1 MAMTV
6 EGVVM
11 SAQNRAFE
19 GKDGKPGFTLTE
31 LTVAVPGMK
40 STVTAT
46 LVDKEALSDAQC
58 AQMEMQPVKLQV
70 LDIRAR
76 QSFVSFRVRRLA

>member
-1 MAMTV
+1 MAMV
-6 EGVVM
+6 IDGVVM

-46 LVDKEALSDAQC
+46 LMDKDALSDAQC

-70 LDIRAR
+70 ADVRTR
-76 QSFVSFRVRRLA
+76 QSFVSFRARRVS

>member
-1 MAMTV
+1 MAMV
-6 EGVVM
+6 IDGVVM

-46 LVDKEALSDAQC
+46 LVDRDALSDGQC
-58 AQMEMQPVKLQV
+58 AQMEMQPVRLQV
-70 LDIRAR
+70 VDIRAR
-76 QSFVSFRVRRLA
+76 QSFVSFRVKRVS

>member
-1 MAMTV
+1 MSMV
-6 EGVVM
+6 IDGVVM
-11 SAQNRAFE
+11 TAQNRAFE

-46 LVDKEALSDAQC
+46 LMDKEALSDAQC

-70 LDIRAR
+70 IDVRAR
-76 QSFVSFRVRRLA
+76 QSFVSFRARRVA

>member
-1 MAMTV
+1 MSMV
-6 EGVVM
+6 IDGVVM
-11 SAQNRAFE
+11 TAQNRAFE

-46 LVDKEALSDAQC
+46 LMDKDALSDAQC

-70 LDIRAR
+70 VDVRTR
-76 QSFVSFRVRRLA
+76 QSFVSFRARRVS

>member
-1 MAMTV
+1 MAMIL

-11 SAQNRAFE
+11 NAQNRSFE
-19 GKDGKPGFTLTE
+19 GKDGKPGFSLTE

-46 LVDKEALSDAQC
+46 LMDKDALSDAQC
-58 AQMEMQPVKLQV
+58 AQMEMQPVRLQV
-70 LDIRAR
+70 VDVRAR
-76 QSFVSFRVRRLA
+76 QSFVSFRSKRLA

>member
-1 MAMTV
+1 MAMV
-6 EGVVM
+6 IDGVVM

-19 GKDGKPGFTLTE
+19 GKDGKPGFVLTE

-46 LVDKEALSDAQC
+46 LMDKDALSDAQC

-70 LDIRAR
+70 VDVRAR
-76 QSFVSFRVRRLA
+76 QSFVSFRARRVS